1 MWGFRLICSGDGLA
15 QCTRLVAERMGK
27 YKRTLVPLRISGR
40 EFQVS
45 RDQEQ
50 VKIRKNGMRSDLQN
64 TYLEL
69 QIDTFYDI
77 SGENTSNR

>member
-1 MWGFRLICSGDGLA
+1 MHQVGSRKNGK
-15 QCTRLVAERMGK
+15 RK

-40 EFQVS
+40 EFHVS